1 MIIIRFVIVL
11 LAILATAHQ
20 VRAGTKPITIAFI
33 ISRPE
38 IGINIDTLL
47 MLVKIDFFLIFY
59 KFRRKTLSANPSVFP
74 IGIRETV

>member
-20 VRAGTKPITIAFI
+20 VRAGTKPTTIAFI
-33 ISRPE
+33 ISRPD
-38 IGINIDTLL
+38 IDTLL

>member
-33 ISRPE
+33 ISRP
-38 IGINIDTLL
+38 INIDTLL

-59 KFRRKTLSANPSVFP
+59 KFRRKTLRANPSVFP

>member
-1 MIIIRFVIVL
+1 MIILRLFIVL
-11 LAILATAHQ
+11 LVILATAHQ

-38 IGINIDTLL
+38 IINIDTIL